1 MPESLR
7 DVIEDILRK
16 LKANA
21 YQNEEHVRLSLVA
34 RVVRSGATFED
45 EKGNL

>member
-7 DVIEDILRK
+7 EAIEDIQRK
-16 LKANA
+16 LKAGA

-34 RVVRSGATFED
+34 RVVHM
-45 EKGNL
+45 GNLSHQEVR